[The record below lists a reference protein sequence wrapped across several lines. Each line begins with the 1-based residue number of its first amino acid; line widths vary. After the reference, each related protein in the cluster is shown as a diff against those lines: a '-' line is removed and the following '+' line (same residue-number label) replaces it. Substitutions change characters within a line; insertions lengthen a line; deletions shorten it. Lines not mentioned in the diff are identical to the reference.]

1 MNNVSVSDKKSPV
14 RNAILGFQHLLA
26 MYSGDI
32 LVPLLIG
39 AALKFNAVQ

>member
-1 MNNVSVSDKKSPV
+1 MNNVSVSGGKSPV

-32 LVPLLIG
+32 LVPLLLVG
-39 AALKFNAVQ
+39 RLDLTLLR